1 MELRAQWVQL
11 ELRARWAQQEREQQ
25 EFQVRTQRVQQALSQ
40 LELPQVPAQQ
50 VLHPEQQAGKAPVQ
64 RKTLQ
69 EPPWGVRL
77 R

>member
-1 MELRAQWVQL
+1 M
-11 ELRARWAQQEREQQ
+11 
-25 EFQVRTQRVQQALSQ
+25 RTQRVQQALSQ
-40 LELPQVPAQQ
+40 QELPQVPAQQ

-64 RKTLQ
+64 RKTPQ